1 MKTETIAKVT
11 LWIGRIVMV
20 VVVALIFTL
29 PVLHRWYAGLLG
41 YDLPRKDMIGL
52 WVSYVGSAVCIL
64 VALWSM
70 EKLMQNMLSHKI
82 FLRENVRLVRRIQW
96 CCGFVA
102 LICLAA
108 SLFALPTVL
117 MAAVMGF
124 LCLVVSVVACV
135 LDGAVALREENDLT
149 I

>member
-1 MKTETIAKVT
+1 MKKETLVKIT
-11 LWIGRIVMV
+11 LWTGRIVMIV
-20 VVVALIFTL
+20 VGALIFTL
-29 PVLHRWYAGLLG
+29 PLLHRWYAGLLG
-41 YDLPRKDMIGL
+41 YDLPWEDLIGL
-52 WVSYVGSAVCIL
+52 WASYTLCAVMIM

-70 EKLMQNMLSHKI
+70 EKLLQNMLARKI

-102 LICLAA
+102 LLCLMAA
-108 SLFALPTVL
+108 FFALPALL

-135 LDGAVALREENDLT
+135 LDGAVALQEENDLT

>member
-11 LWIGRIVMV
+11 LWIGRVVMA
-20 VVVALIFTL
+20 VVVALMFTL
-29 PVLHRWYAGLLG
+29 PILHRWYAGLLG
-41 YDLPRKDMIGL
+41 FDLPRKDMIGL
-52 WVSYVGSAVCIL
+52 WMSYVLSAVCIL

-70 EKLMQNMLSHKI
+70 ERLMQNMLSRKI

-96 CCGFVA
+96 CCGIVA
-102 LICLAA
+102 LICLIA